1 MKRIFYSG
9 PATICEISNTRG
21 IFTEVTKCN
30 PKDSYSEEI
39 GAKIASLRADL
50 ELRKYDLAV
59 IRNASDLAK
68 DMYIQTGTKLWEQ
81 WAQDAARVEK
91 KQLQHIKN
99 IKNQLKELCNG

>member
-1 MKRIFYSG
+1 MKRVFYNG
-9 PATICEISNTRG
+9 PATICEISKTRG
-21 IFTEVTKCN
+21 IFTGITKCN

-50 ELRKYDLAV
+50 ELRKYDLAI
-59 IRNASDLAK
+59 IRDAAYLAK

-81 WAQDAARVEK
+81 WAQDAVRVEK

-99 IKNQLKELCNG
+99 IKNQLKELYNG

>member
-21 IFTEVTKCN
+21 VFTGVTKCN
-30 PKDSYSEEI
+30 PKDSYSKEI